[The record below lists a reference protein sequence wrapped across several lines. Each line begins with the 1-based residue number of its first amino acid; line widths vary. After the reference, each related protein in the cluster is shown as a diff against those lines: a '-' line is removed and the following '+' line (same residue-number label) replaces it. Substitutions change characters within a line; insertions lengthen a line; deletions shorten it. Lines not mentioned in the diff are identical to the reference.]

1 MTSEKIK
8 VIFFVPYPIE
18 GASNRYRVNQY
29 VPLLEENGIS
39 CDIRPFI
46 SQEFYKLV
54 YARGNYLKK
63 FFYFAGAFLNRV
75 KDVINAKNYEVIFI
89 QRESFP
95 FGPPFFEWVLKFFGK
110 KIIYDIDDAIYL
122 ANDSKAR
129 IKNFFKCPG
138 KTIKIIKICDHLI
151 VCNEYLQNYC
161 KNINQNITIIP
172 TSVDTDVFTIKKY
185 LSKNQK
191 EVTIGWIGSHSTTK
205 YLHKIMPVI
214 EKLSKKHKL
223 KLIIIGANQK
233 FDIAGVET
241 VNKMWKLDE
250 EVKDFQSFDIGIYP
264 LDDDEWVL
272 GKTGFKTIQYMAV
285 GVPGVVSNVGTNS
298 HIVKDGVNG
307 FLAYTEQEWYDKLA
321 QLIENP
327 ELRKKMGEEGRK
339 TAVEN
344 FSVQANFPKLLKV
357 IELVAG
363 KK

>member
-1 MTSEKIK
+1 MNSEKIK
-8 VIFFVPYPIE
+8 VMFFVPYPIE

-46 SQEFYKLV
+46 SQEFYKII
-54 YARGNYLKK
+54 YTQGNNLKK
-63 FFYFAGAFLNRV
+63 FLYFMKSFLNRL
-75 KDVINAKNYEVIFI
+75 KDVFNAKNYEVIFI

-95 FGPPFFEWVLKFFGK
+95 FGPPFFEWILKFFGK

-138 KTIKIIKICDHLI
+138 KTMKIIKMCDHLI
-151 VCNEYLQNYC
+151 VCNEYLKNYC
-161 KNINQNITIIP
+161 EKSNPNIIIIP
-172 TSVDTDVFTIKKY
+172 TSVDTDVFTMKKQ
-185 LSKNQK
+185 SDKSQK
-191 EVTIGWIGSHSTTK
+191 EVVIGWIGSHSTTK
-205 YLHKIMPVI
+205 YLNKIMLVI

-233 FDIAGVET
+233 FDVAGVEV

-250 EVKDFQSFDIGIYP
+250 EVKDFQSFDIGVYP

-298 HIVKDGVNG
+298 HIVKDGVNS
-307 FLAYTEQEWYDKLA
+307 FLAYTEQEWYEKLA

-327 ELRKKMGEEGRK
+327 ELRKEIGEEGRK
-339 TAVEN
+339 TAVEE
-344 FSVQANFPKLLKV
+344 FSVKINFPKLLDV
-357 IELVAG
+357 IKLVAG